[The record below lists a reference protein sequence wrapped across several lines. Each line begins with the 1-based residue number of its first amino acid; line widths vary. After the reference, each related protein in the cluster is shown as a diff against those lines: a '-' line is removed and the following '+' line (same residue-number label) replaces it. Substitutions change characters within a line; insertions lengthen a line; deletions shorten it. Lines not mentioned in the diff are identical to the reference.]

1 MSVVVWIGLG
11 AMGGRMSAHLA
22 AAGHEVRGVD
32 VVPALV
38 DAAVARGVRAAASIA
53 DAVQH
58 ADVVVLSLPRGEHVR
73 QVLEGPD
80 GAWAHARAG
89 TLVLDTSTVDV
100 ATSRWCHEQSV
111 AHGHRFV
118 DAPVSGGVSG
128 AEAGT
133 LTVMLGG
140 EAEDVADAS
149 GVVAPFA
156 GSTIAVGP
164 ATHGIAAKLVN
175 NMMLGIGMLAV
186 SEGSQLARHLGLD
199 PQAFWDVAS
208 VSSGDSWP
216 LRTWYPVPGIVD
228 SSPAN
233 RGFAPGFSTDLA
245 EKDLSLAVAGA
256 DDTGVHVPAARIVL
270 EQLRAL
276 QAEGLGGLDCTLVA
290 RFASPDG
297 TLEGFD
303 AGGGDPV

>member
-1 MSVVVWIGLG
+1 MSVVAWIGLG

-22 AAGHEVRGVD
+22 AAGQDVRGVD

-38 DAAVARGVRAAASIA
+38 DAAVAHGIVAAASVA
-53 DAVQH
+53 DAVRD
-58 ADVVVLSLPRGEHVR
+58 ADVVVLSLPKGEHVR
-73 QVLEGPD
+73 QVLDGPD
-80 GAWAHARAG
+80 GAWAHARPG

-111 AHGHRFV
+111 ARGHRFV

-140 EAEDVADAS
+140 ETVDVADAAR
-149 GVVAPFA
+149 VVEPFA

-256 DDTGVHVPAARIVL
+256 DETGVHVPAARIVL

-276 QAEGLGGLDCTLVA
+276 QAEGLGALDCTLVA

-303 AGGGDPV
+303 PSTDA

>member
-1 MSVVVWIGLG
+1 MSTVAWIGLG
-11 AMGGRMSAHLA
+11 AMGGRMSAHLVE
-22 AAGHEVRGVD
+22 AGDAVRGVD

-38 DAAVARGVRAAASIA
+38 EAAAAHGVAAATSVA
-53 DAVQH
+53 DAVRV

-73 QVLEGPD
+73 HVLD
-80 GAWAHARAG
+80 GDDGVWANAQPG

-100 ATSRWCHEQSV
+100 ATSRWCHDESR
-111 AHGHRFV
+111 ARGHRFV

-140 EAEDVADAS
+140 EDDDVADAAR
-149 GVVAPFA
+149 VVAPFA
-156 GSTIAVGP
+156 GSTIRVGP

-199 PQAFWDVAS
+199 AQAFWDVAR

-216 LRTWYPVPGIVD
+216 LRTWYPVPGIID

-233 RGFAPGFSTDLA
+233 RGFVPGFSTDLA

-256 DDTGVHVPAARIVL
+256 DDTGVHVPAARLVL

-276 QAEGLGGLDCTLVA
+276 QADGLGGLDCMLVA

-297 TLEGFD
+297 SLEGFD
-303 AGGGDPV
+303 PPDQEPA

>member
-1 MSVVVWIGLG
+1 MSVVAWIGLG
-11 AMGGRMSAHLA
+11 AMGGRMSAHLV
-22 AAGHEVRGVD
+22 AAGHRVLGLD

-38 DAAVARGVRAAASIA
+38 EAAAARGIEAAGSVA
-53 DAVQH
+53 DAVRE

-73 QVLEGPD
+73 QVLD
-80 GAWAHARAG
+80 GADGVWAHARPG

-100 ATSRWCHEQSV
+100 ATSRWCHEES
-111 AHGHRFV
+111 AARGHRFV

-133 LTVMLGG
+133 LAVMLGG
-140 EAEDVADAS
+140 EERHVADATH
-149 GVVAPFA
+149 VVAPFA
-156 GSTIAVGP
+156 GSTIHVGP

-186 SEGSQLARHLGLD
+186 SEGSQLAKHLGLD
-199 PQAFWDVAS
+199 PHAFWRVAS

-228 SSPAN
+228 ASPAN
-233 RGFAPGFSTDLA
+233 RGFEPGYSTDLA

-256 DDTGVHVPAARIVL
+256 DETGVHVPAARIVL

-276 QAEGLGGLDCTLVA
+276 QAEGLGGMDCTLVA

-297 TLEGFD
+297 TLEGY
-303 AGGGDPV
+303 DPA